1 MKRNWQKYQSRRAP
15 RYTSYPS
22 ALCFTDAVGPD
33 RYARALASIGLY
45 EPVAL
50 YVHIPFCRQLCWYC
64 GCNMRVENR
73 YERAVGY
80 VQALTDEIRII
91 GGLLG
96 GRGRPTTVHFGGGT
110 PNFLGPEDLA
120 LILDAIEM
128 EAGLTDDARLGI
140 ELDPRLVAEG
150 DIASLAALGFSRMS
164 LGVQDFDAEVQ
175 AAINRIQSFEMIENC
190 VGLMREAGVN
200 DVSFDL
206 LYGLPRQTLNSFAET
221 IGKTIALAPDRI
233 AIFGYAHLPE
243 ALPRQRLIDSEDL
256 PDASMRA
263 DLAAL
268 SDEMLVSAGY
278 RRVGFD
284 HYAKP
289 DNPLAVA
296 MREGRLRRNFQGF
309 TDDIAETTIGLGAS
323 AVSFING
330 VYAQNHKDLRDYHA
344 ALAARRLPTAKGVV
358 QTFADKACAAAVA
371 DLLCRFQAD
380 LSGLFACVSGEE
392 KDRIIQSLTQLYHD
406 DVIKFSD
413 NIVKINEE
421 ARYLC
426 RIVAASID
434 PRVLIAQRLSQA
446 V

>member
-1 MKRNWQKYQSRRAP
+1 MKRDWQKYQSRRAP

-22 ALCFTDAVGPD
+22 ALCFTDAVGPE
-33 RYARALASIGLY
+33 RYARALGSIDLY

-80 VQALTDEIRII
+80 VQALTDEIRIV

-128 EAGLTDDARLGI
+128 EAGLTDDARLAI

-164 LGVQDFDAEVQ
+164 LGVQDFDEDVQ

-190 VGLMREAGVN
+190 LGLMREAGVN

-206 LYGLPRQTLNSFAET
+206 LYGLPRQTLHSFAET
-221 IGKTIALAPDRI
+221 IGKTISLAPDRI
-233 AIFGYAHLPE
+233 AIFGYAHLPD
-243 ALPRQRLIDSEDL
+243 ALPRQRLIDAEDL

-323 AVSFING
+323 AVGFING
-330 VYAQNHKDLRDYHA
+330 VYAQNHKDLRNYYD
-344 ALAARRLPTAKGVV
+344 ALSARRLPTAKGVV
-358 QTFADKACAAAVA
+358 QTLVDKVCAAAVA

-380 LSGLFACVSGEE
+380 LSGLFDCVSGNE
-392 KDRIIQSLTQLYHD
+392 KDRIIQSLTQLYKD
-406 DVIKFSD
+406 DVIQFSD